1 MFSSISGP
9 GHSAPLQRTQPKA
22 PRREAVIETEQP
34 AERPRQPASLIH
46 PGTAQEFRQRLEPLL
61 RQLPQALIHSFVDQG
76 YQLHVIDG
84 SGLHPLTLEV
94 TDYDLRLLD
103 GEEPECM
110 LAPLHDGGAATQEEL
125 EEWLHYVQILNPELD
140 AGASAQQEIYL
151 PAFGYWFGRRLPV
164 ETIGFLR
171 DPRALL
177 EPDMAPAEEG
187 TIAGMVTHGPLP
199 GLRVEANRI
208 LFWDFVFRKNDP
220 LLDWYVLH
228 ELGHTTDYSLAFR
241 YPDRWREWTGRLEQ
255 SFAQNRPWLTSYAA
269 TSPHEYFAE
278 GFAAW
283 AIQSRPRS
291 GIMPSSALAAQRL
304 ACDRSR
310 LAATDEWLLE
320 LIEEAV
326 GYLLN

>member
-22 PRREAVIETEQP
+22 PKREAVIETEQP
-34 AERPRQPASLIH
+34 PEAPRKPTSLIH
-46 PGTAQEFRQRLEPLL
+46 PGTAHEFRQRLEPLL

-76 YQLHVIDG
+76 YQLHVIDA

-94 TDYDLRLLD
+94 HDYDLRLLD
-103 GEEPECM
+103 GDEPEC
-110 LAPLHDGGAATQEEL
+110 LQAPLHDGGAATQEDL
-125 EEWLHYVQILNPELD
+125 EEWLHYVQLLNPELD

-151 PAFGYWFGRRLPV
+151 PAYGYWFGRRLPAD
-164 ETIGFLR
+164 TIAFLR

-177 EPDMAPAEEG
+177 EEAPAEAG
-187 TIAGMVTHGPLP
+187 TIAGMVTHGLLP
-199 GLRVEANRI
+199 GLRQEGNRI
-208 LFWDFVFRKNDP
+208 LFWDFSFRKNDP
-220 LLDWYVLH
+220 LLDWYVYH

-241 YPDRWREWTGRLEQ
+241 YPDAWRDWMARLEE
-255 SFAQNRPWLTSYAA
+255 SFAQNRPWLTSYSA

-283 AIQSRPRS
+283 ATLERPRAL
-291 GIMPSSALAAQRL
+291 GMPASPLAAQRL
-304 ACDRSR
+304 ACDRST
-310 LAATDEWLLE
+310 LAATDPWLHE

-326 GYLLN
+326 SYLLT